1 MLFYGCCHPSLR
13 DRRRSDY
20 TPQLF
25 LTMVSRNNILAAGLL
40 LLGSTTALTLTA
52 ADKQDLDRIT
62 PVPASEPVPVMDFF
76 RPKILQD
83 PTVNP
88 SGTHIAA
95 VVSASEDHT
104 TLMVY
109 DLKTQAMETLGSRGD
124 SDIDSVRWLND
135 NRLSFR
141 ISVQKLGGFIMAGA
155 KVGALQ
161 SAYPIL
167 QNFSGELVAVPP
179 NDRLHP
185 LIHVGHGSEMTGQ
198 YGEVMSVNAGMETGK
213 FMNLSG
219 NGALIDAKILDDA
232 AEDNVRHVTKKHP
245 TLETPEGF
253 DLRYFADKE
262 GQLAFAMSSTKGV
275 FTLHRLVGEKWEN
288 CPEDL
293 DEINVVDCGDNP
305 GEIVVLGPRQDGK
318 PRALEVMEAA
328 TGKVVEV
335 LWQDKAYDADGWLY
349 RDPVS
354 HLIVGTV
361 YNRAGPAVVWFSE
374 AYRNLQKL
382 VDGLFPGQIVRI
394 IGNDEAGKMVL
405 ISVFSDRQPPIYSWI
420 DLQTRKAGL
429 IKNSSPWIDPKRMQ
443 PMNVIK
449 FKTRDGRQLDAFV
462 TMPAGASKQNPPP
475 LVVLPHNSQGWR
487 DSWGYNAE
495 VQFLASRGYAV
506 LQPNYRGS
514 TGSSWMFPTE
524 DEWAF
529 RKMHEDVTD
538 ATKTIVASG
547 LVDPKRVAIMGTN
560 FGGFLALCGAAFEP
574 ELYRC
579 SVAISAT
586 PDWARNI
593 ADFKRS
599 KYSGPWFSRMVRKLG
614 DPDKDPEKWDAI
626 SPLRHADKI
635 RGPVFY
641 AMGEYDASIDLSTM
655 KDLASAVE
663 RNHLSVESKTYVNE
677 GGGVRHLR
685 NQVDLY
691 TRIEAFLAK
700 NLVP

>member
-1 MLFYGCCHPSLR
+1 
-13 DRRRSDY
+13 
-20 TPQLF
+20 
-25 LTMVSRNNILAAGLL
+25 MVSRNNILAAGLL
-40 LLGSTTALTLTA
+40 LLGSTPALTLGA
-52 ADKQDLDRIT
+52 ADKLDLDRIT
-62 PVPASEPVPVMDFF
+62 PVPAGEPVPVMDFF
-76 RPKILQD
+76 RPRILQD

-95 VVSASEDHT
+95 VIAAGEDHT

-109 DLKTQAMETLGSRGD
+109 DLKTQAMETIGSRGD
-124 SDIDSVRWLND
+124 SDIDSPRWLND
-135 NRLSFR
+135 NRLTYR
-141 ISVQKLGGFIMAGA
+141 INVQKLGSFIWAGA

-167 QNFSGELVAVPP
+167 QNINGSLIAVPP

-185 LIHVGHGSEMTGQ
+185 LLNIGRGSEMTGQ
-198 YGEVMSVNAGMETGK
+198 YGEVVSVNAGMETGK

-219 NGALIDAKILDDA
+219 NGALIDAKIMDDA
-232 AEDNVRHVTKKHP
+232 AEDNVRHVSKKHP
-245 TLETPEGF
+245 TLKTPDGF
-253 DLRYFADKE
+253 DLFYFADKE
-262 GQLAFAMSSTKGV
+262 GQLAFGVTSTNGV
-275 FTLHRLVGEKWEN
+275 LSLHRLVGENWEK

-293 DEINVVDCGDNP
+293 DEINVIGCGDNP

-318 PRALEVMEAA
+318 PRALEVMEGA

-335 LWQDKAYDADGWLY
+335 LWQDKAYDTDGWLY

-361 YNRAGPAVVWFSE
+361 FNRAGPAVVWFSE

-405 ISVFSDRQPPIYSWI
+405 ISAFSDRQPPIYSWV
-420 DLQTRKAGL
+420 DLEKRSTGL

-443 PMNVIK
+443 PMSSIK

-506 LQPNYRGS
+506 MQPNYRGS
-514 TGSSWMFPTE
+514 TGSSWMFPTD

-547 LVDPKRVAIMGTN
+547 LVDPKRVAIMGTD
-560 FGGFLALCGAAFEP
+560 FGGFLALSGAAYEP
-574 ELYRC
+574 GLYRC
-579 SVAISAT
+579 VVAISAV
-586 PDWARNI
+586 PDWAKLI
-593 ADFKRS
+593 ADYKYN
-599 KYSGPWFSRMVRKLG
+599 KYSNAYFSRMVLKLG
-614 DPDKDPEKWDAI
+614 DPSKNPEKWDAI
-626 SPLRHADKI
+626 SPLQHADQI
-635 RGPVFY
+635 RAAVFY
-641 AMGEYDASIDLSTM
+641 ATGEYDAPMAISGM
-655 KDLASAVE
+655 KDLGSTVE
-663 RNHLSVESKTYVNE
+663 RNHIPVESMSFLNE
-677 GGGVRHLR
+677 ASGVRHLR
-685 NQVDLY
+685 NKVDLY
-691 TRIEAFLAK
+691 SHIEAFLAK
-700 NLVP
+700 NMVP